1 MEQSFVTQKEFTL
14 RPRARGFHLITEI
27 IRNLPRLPQA
37 GILHLFI
44 KHTSAG
50 LSINENA
57 DPDVQTDME
66 AIFNHLVKERE
77 PYYMHTCEGD
87 DDMPAHAKSTL
98 TGNSLSIPI
107 TDGRLNMG
115 IWQGIYLCEFRNS
128 GGGRKIAT
136 EKDYPEL
143 SELWEASVRSTHH
156 FLSEE
161 DIQYYKPLVQNVYFP
176 AVQLYIIKNK
186 DNRISGFLGLS
197 DDLIEMLFIH
207 PDEQGKGY
215 GKTLLE
221 FAVNERGFRKV
232 DVNEQNEQA
241 FRFYRNR
248 GFEVI
253 SRDETDAQ
261 GKPFPILHMQL
272 TNY

>member
-1 MEQSFVTQKEFTL
+1 MKTN
-14 RPRARGFHLITEI
+14 
-27 IRNLPRLPQA
+27 NLP
-37 GILHLFI
+37 
-44 KHTSAG
+44 T
-50 LSINENA
+50 N
-57 DPDVQTDME
+57 
-66 AIFNHLVKERE
+66 IF
-77 PYYMHTCEGD
+77 
-87 DDMPAHAKSTL
+87 
-98 TGNSLSIPI
+98 
-107 TDGRLNMG
+107 
-115 IWQGIYLCEFRNS
+115 
-128 GGGRKIAT
+128 IAT

-207 PDEQGKGY
+207 PSEQGKGY

-221 FAVNERGFRKV
+221 FAVNERG
-232 DVNEQNEQA
+232 